1 MNFELK
7 RKIDNLGR
15 IVIPV
20 DLRTYYGITQGETLI
35 VLPVREGIQ
44 IAKSEYFI
52 MEELPNIES
61 IVTIDSLGRVIIP
74 SAFRNQYHFKSQ
86 DILSIV
92 PHETCM
98 MIYKKKNEVPDLN
111 AEMFVEVNEV
121 VSA

>member
-1 MNFELK
+1 MKFELK

-20 DLRTYYGITQGETLI
+20 DLRIYYGITQGETLI
-35 VLPVREGIQ
+35 ILPVRDGIQ

-52 MEELPNIES
+52 MEELPDIES
-61 IVTIDSLGRVIIP
+61 IVKIDSLGRLIIP
-74 SAFRNQYHFKSQ
+74 SVFRNQYHFNSQ

-98 MIYKKKNEVPDLN
+98 MIYKR
-111 AEMFVEVNEV
+111 
-121 VSA
+121 

>member
-1 MNFELK
+1 MKFELK

-20 DLRTYYGITQGETLI
+20 DLRIYYGMTQGDTLI
-35 VLPVREGIQ
+35 ILPVRNGIQ

-52 MEELPNIES
+52 MEELPDIES
-61 IVTIDSLGRVIIP
+61 IVTVDSLGRLIIP
-74 SAFRNQYHFKSQ
+74 SVFRNQYHFNSQ

-98 MIYKKKNEVPDLN
+98 MIYKG
-111 AEMFVEVNEV
+111 
-121 VSA
+121 

>member
-1 MNFELK
+1 MKFELK

-35 VLPVREGIQ
+35 ILPVRDGIQ

-52 MEELPNIES
+52 MEELPDIES
-61 IVTIDSLGRVIIP
+61 IVKIDSLGRLIIP
-74 SAFRNQYHFKSQ
+74 SVFRNQYHFNSQ

-98 MIYKKKNEVPDLN
+98 LIYKDDSSSSLLT
-111 AEMFVEVNEV
+111 A
-121 VSA
+121 

>member
-1 MNFELK
+1 MKFELK

-15 IVIPV
+15 FVIPV
-20 DLRTYYGITQGETLI
+20 DLRTYYGITQGDTLI
-35 VLPVREGIQ
+35 ILPVRDGIQ

-52 MEELPNIES
+52 MEELTDVET
-61 IVTIDSLGRVIIP
+61 IVAIDSLGRLIIP
-74 SAFRNQYHFKSQ
+74 SAFRNQYHFKPQ

-98 MIYKKKNEVPDLN
+98 MIYKKKTEVSGLN
-111 AEMFVEVNEV
+111 IEISEV